1 MENVMNVPSSS
12 FVNTSLG
19 RLHVTKAGDGPPV
32 VLWHS
37 LFFDSRSW
45 GPLIDTL
52 SARRTVYA
60 IDGPSHGR
68 SDPVDRDFTFAECVR
83 AAEEALDQLG
93 LHVPVDW
100 VGNAWGGHIGIRL
113 ATGSRLRTLTTIG
126 TPIQGFS
133 WAEKW
138 TMAAPLVTLYRLLGP
153 TKFLT
158 DTLCDKLIGPEGVAA
173 QPDQAG
179 VIRDSFRTADRAAM
193 FHAMRSMM
201 LHRTGIENLLGDIAV
216 PTLVMSARDDKA
228 GWRPEEARRTCTAIA
243 DCRVQEVAGAGHV
256 APLLL
261 DADTIAQSIADFWQ
275 SADCTP

>member
-1 MENVMNVPSSS
+1 MTTASSI
-12 FVNTSLG
+12 FVKTSLG
-19 RLHVTKAGDGPPV
+19 RLHVTRAGEGPPA

-37 LFFDSRSW
+37 LFVDSQSW
-45 GPLIDTL
+45 GPLIDAL
-52 SARRTVYA
+52 SAQRTVYA

-83 AAEEALDQLG
+83 AAEDAMDQLG
-93 LHVPVDW
+93 LQAPVDW
-100 VGNAWGGHIGIRL
+100 VGNAWGGHVGIRL

-126 TPIQGFS
+126 TPIRGFS
-133 WAEKW
+133 LTETW

-153 TKFLT
+153 ARFLANI
-158 DTLCDKLIGPEGVAA
+158 LFDKLMGPEAIAA
-173 QPDQAG
+173 QPDQAS
-179 VIRDSFRTADRAAM
+179 IIIDSFRNADRAAM

-201 LHRTGIENLLGDIAV
+201 LQRGGIEDLLGDIAV
-216 PTLVMSARDDKA
+216 PTLMMSARDDKA
-228 GWRPEEARRTCTAIA
+228 GWRPDEARRTCTAIA
-243 DCRVQEVAGAGHV
+243 DCRVQEVAGGGHV